1 MTERELYNS
10 LGQEVKVFCK
20 DGQILEG
27 IVEGFD
33 NSIDNA
39 PREASIDI
47 KMENRFHCIVIYA
60 DEIEKIELTDK

>member
-1 MTERELYNS
+1 MTERELYDS

-20 DGQILEG
+20 DGKIFEG
-27 IVEGFD
+27 FVEGFD

-47 KMENRFHCIVIYA
+47 KMKNRSHCIVIYA
-60 DEIEKIELTDK
+60 DEIKKIGNLK